1 MTLRVAIV
9 GCGKAAENHAAE
21 IKRLAG
27 VRFVAACDS
36 EPLMAEQ
43 FFVRHGLEAYY
54 TDFQALLRE
63 QKPDVVHI
71 ATPPQ
76 SHGRLATAAIEAGC
90 HEFVEKPLAET
101 STKATDIVRTAQRHG
116 RKLTVGWT
124 YYFDPEV
131 RRMRALISDGVIG
144 DPVHLDALLAYDL
157 RGNYGAAVMQNPSHW
172 VHGLRGKLVQNNLD
186 HLLSLLLDFMGEDSV
201 PTSVL
206 AWRTDASGY
215 VDLVDELRF
224 LLKGRTASAQ
234 VAFSCRARPAGHFL
248 TVAGTKNT
256 IRLNVG
262 NQILTCDSTSRM
274 PGLAGR
280 LAASLSQ
287 MRQLASVNFRNLS
300 RLLHSDFQS
309 LPGFQYLL
317 EAFYR
322 SIEEDSE
329 TPIPYEHILRVS
341 TWIDQIVD
349 DSRDVRMVA

>member
-1 MTLRVAIV
+1 MALRVGIV

-21 IKRLAG
+21 IKRLPG
-27 VRFVAACDS
+27 VRFVGACDS

-71 ATPPQ
+71 VTPPQ
-76 SHGRLATAAIEAGC
+76 SHAHLATAAVEAGC
-90 HEFVEKPLAET
+90 HVFVEKPLAET
-101 STKATDIVRTAQRHG
+101 SAKATEIVRAAQRHG

-131 RRMRALISDGVIG
+131 RRMRKLIAEQLIG

-157 RGNYGAAVMQNPSHW
+157 RGNFGEAVMQNPSHW
-172 VHGLRGKLVQNNLD
+172 VHGLRGKLVHNNLD

-201 PTSVL
+201 PMNVL
-206 AWRTDASGY
+206 AWQADVSGY
-215 VDLVDELRF
+215 VDMVDEVRF
-224 LLKGRTASAQ
+224 VLKGRSTSAQ
-234 VAFSCRARPAGHFL
+234 VSFSCRARPVGHFL
-248 TVAGTKNT
+248 TVVGTKNT
-256 IRLNVG
+256 LRLNVG
-262 NQILTCDSTSRM
+262 NQILTCDTTSRL

-287 MRQLASVNFRNLS
+287 MQQLASISFKNVS

-317 EAFYR
+317 QAFYR
-322 SIEEDSE
+322 SIDDDSE
-329 TPIPYEHILRVS
+329 VPIPYEHILRVS
-341 TWIDQIVD
+341 TWMDQII
-349 DSRDVRMVA
+349 SNLRDVRMVA

>member
-1 MTLRVAIV
+1 MALRVGIV

-21 IKRLAG
+21 IKRLPG
-27 VRFVAACDS
+27 VRFVGACDS

-43 FFVRHGLEAYY
+43 FSVRHGLQAYY

-63 QKPDVVHI
+63 QKPDVMHI

-76 SHGRLATAAIEAGC
+76 SHVRLATAAIEAGC
-90 HEFVEKPLAET
+90 HVLVEKPLAET
-101 STKATDIVRTAQRHG
+101 SAKATEIIRSAQRHG

-131 RRMRALISDGVIG
+131 RRMRELIAHGAIG

-157 RGNYGAAVMQNPSHW
+157 RGNFGAAVMQNPSHW
-172 VHGLRGKLVQNNLD
+172 VHGLRGKIVHNNLD
-186 HLLSLLLDFMGEDSV
+186 HLLSLLLDFMDDDSV
-201 PTSVL
+201 PMNVL
-206 AWRTDASGY
+206 AWQTEDSGY
-215 VDLVDELRF
+215 IDLIDEVRF
-224 LLKGRTASAQ
+224 LLKGRSTSAQ

-262 NQILTCDSTSRM
+262 HQILTYDTISRL

-280 LAASLSQ
+280 LAASVSQ
-287 MRQLASVNFRNLS
+287 MRQLASINFRHFS

-317 EAFYR
+317 KAFYR
-322 SIEEDSE
+322 CIEIDSE
-329 TPIPYEHILRVS
+329 VPIPYGHILRVS
-341 TWIDQIVD
+341 TWMDQIVSD
-349 DSRDVRMVA
+349 LRDVRMVA